1 LKESKRPHPAFLLGQ
16 LLVVVGGMAL
26 VSHATNQIA
35 RDYLAIPLGVLGGLV
50 LGRSIWELRTHW
62 SSRRVEVAAVLYLV
76 AFSIV
81 SLSLD
86 WFDARGVI
94 PSGILVTIS
103 LLRPLASPET
113 AGATAHRSGTVL
125 ANAAVAFLLIMAVAL
140 LWMEF
145 GTSGDEL
152 LR

>member
-1 LKESKRPHPAFLLGQ
+1 
-16 LLVVVGGMAL
+16 
-26 VSHATNQIA
+26 
-35 RDYLAIPLGVLGGLV
+35 
-50 LGRSIWELRTHW
+50 
-62 SSRRVEVAAVLYLV
+62 VEVAAVLYLV